1 MTDVLNQHSR
11 MPRKI
16 LATGEPQD
24 RSQEN
29 GQFLP
34 IPADKKAEI
43 LQALKEELLAGGTL
57 ESIAQ
62 KFEVALRT
70 LQYWCAQLG
79 DEYREIRK
87 QWIDAKLVDAEQIMV
102 DATDPFKLAKG
113 RELFRAASWYAE
125 RRDPERY
132 ADKRELTVKQDE
144 PTTPQAIRERIGQ
157 LEQRLGVRVIDHK
170 PQEQETQQQQQKE
183 AA

>member
-1 MTDVLNQHSR
+1 MSDVLDRHSR
-11 MPRKI
+11 MPRKFV
-16 LATGEPQD
+16 TGEEQPKD
-24 RSQEN
+24 QET

-34 IPADKKAEI
+34 IPEDKKKEI
-43 LQALKEELLAGGTL
+43 LAALKHELLHGGTL
-57 ESIAQ
+57 ETIAI
-62 KFEVALRT
+62 KYAISPRT
-70 LQYWCAQLG
+70 LSYWCAQLG

-102 DATDPFKLAKG
+102 DAQDPFRLAKG

-132 ADKRELTVKQDE
+132 ADKREITHKTDE
-144 PTTPQAIRERIGQ
+144 PTSPEQVREKIQQ
-157 LEQRLGVRVIDHK
+157 LEAKLGIRIIE
-170 PQEQETQQQQQKE
+170 QEQTKE